1 MLRGYE
7 DLTDSEEDAAVTA
20 AAGGGPVAAAEVV
33 DKKRKRALRAARMS
47 LWQTT
52 ARELFEEEPD
62 DVKAEMVRLTQE
74 ENIKRGLGAPPDTED
89 AMSPE
94 ALQL

>member
-7 DLTDSEEDAAVTA
+7 DLTDSEGDPAVTA
-20 AAGGGPVAAAEVV
+20 AAEGALVAAEVL

-52 ARELFEEEPD
+52 ARELFEQEAD

-89 AMSPE
+89 AMSPK